1 MEKATTSYLPSG
13 LRSLLEAFPK
23 YSSLQEPLWRL
34 LQHTAF
40 VTNNLFF
47 DNDEKISIYYIM

>member
-1 MEKATTSYLPSG
+1 MEKAATSYLPSW
-13 LRSLLEAFPK
+13 LHWLLEAFPK
-23 YSSLQEPLWRL
+23 YSSFQESLWRL

-47 DNDEKISIYYIM
+47 DNDEKISIYCIM